1 MNDFREIIIAATIT
15 GTLMRFIMTLPVGLV
30 VVLEVVGFSP
40 GSGIFRHV
48 LSRFGFHPQSHSFI
62 PISMNILNSE
72 H

>member
-1 MNDFREIIIAATIT
+1 MNDFREIIMDATIT
-15 GTLMRFIMTLPVGLV
+15 GTVMRLIMSLPVGLV

-40 GSGIFRHV
+40 GSGIFCHV

-62 PISMNILNSE
+62 PISMNTLNSE

>member
-15 GTLMRFIMTLPVGLV
+15 GTLMRLIMSLPVGLV
-30 VVLEVVGFSP
+30 VVGFSP

-62 PISMNILNSE
+62 PISMNILNTE
-72 H
+72 QG